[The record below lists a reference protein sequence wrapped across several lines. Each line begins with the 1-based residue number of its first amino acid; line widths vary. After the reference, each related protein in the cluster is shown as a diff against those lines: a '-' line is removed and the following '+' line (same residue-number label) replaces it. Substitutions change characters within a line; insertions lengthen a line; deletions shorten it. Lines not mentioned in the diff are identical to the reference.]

1 MTKLHVALDFE
12 IADRQLLDELVKR
25 EKTSRAGLVVEAT
38 RAYMKRLQ
46 ALHTY
51 KDTGL
56 DPQPGIFNF
65 DD

>member
-12 IADRQLLDELVKR
+12 IADRQLLDELAKR
-25 EKTSRAGLVVEAT
+25 EKTSRAGLVVEAA

-46 ALHTY
+46 ALHAY

-56 DPQPGIFNF
+56 DPEPSIFNF